1 MELKKEH
8 LATLHRL
15 LETNRR
21 LICLLDEIAREND
34 RLRPLTE
41 STMPNAVMLSADI
54 DHEIKEL
61 MKKEKP

>member
-8 LATLHRL
+8 LAILHRL

-21 LICLLDEIAREND
+21 LICLLDDIARDND
-34 RLRPLTE
+34 KIRPLIE
-41 STMPNAVMLSADI
+41 STMPNAVMFSADI